1 MESKDTYLYL
11 IVLLPLFTVQLFR
24 FSPLNIVGFVG
35 THLRSTLMAENGQ
48 GKGHSELDLSRSDT
62 ELDCSLLFQAD
73 FSLISSY

>member
-35 THLRSTLMAENGQ
+35 THLRSTLIARTEKGQ
-48 GKGHSELDLSRSDT
+48 GNGHSALDLSRSDT
-62 ELDCSLLFQAD
+62 EQDCSLLFQAD
-73 FSLISSY
+73 FS